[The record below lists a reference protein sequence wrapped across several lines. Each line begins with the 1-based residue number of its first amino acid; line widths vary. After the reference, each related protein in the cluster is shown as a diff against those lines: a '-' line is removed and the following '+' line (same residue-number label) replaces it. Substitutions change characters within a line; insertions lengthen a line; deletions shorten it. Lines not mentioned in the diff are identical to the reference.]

1 MLNGEPGAVPKVI
14 GHWMLRSVLMM
25 PGLALAGVRDKR
37 LITGALLSSS
47 FVSLFLIAYTAFERQ
62 RPGRRKRARSH
73 ALGSRPMYSK
83 GPRQVRASGGVRFYA
98 GKYGLTHD
106 EAQRLLNHPN
116 REQIVR
122 ATEQWREEHGYPA
135 PNSPLARG
143 YLLDRL
149 RSGLGRSHRALG
161 TRYRLH
167 VRTRKLPGT
176 TSICVEARNKAD
188 AVALVEGSSKGTRV
202 VRIARGC

>member
-47 FVSLFLIAYTAFERQ
+47 FVSLFLIGYTAFERQ
-62 RPGRRKRARSH
+62 RKSRHKRSH

-98 GKYGLTHD
+98 SKYGLTND
-106 EAQRLLNHPN
+106 EAQRLINHPN

-122 ATEQWREEHGYPA
+122 ATEQWREEHGFPA
-135 PNSPLARG
+135 PNSPLSRG
-143 YLLDRL
+143 YLLDRMKL
-149 RSGLGRSHRALG
+149 DSRITRRGGLGA
-161 TRYRLH
+161 RYRAV
-167 VRTRKLPGT
+167 VRHRKLRGAS
-176 TSICVEARNKAD
+176 TSLCVEAKSKA
-188 AVALVEGSSKGTRV
+188 AARELVEGPGRKV
-202 VRIARGC
+202 IRIERGC